1 MEQLRFGYRR
11 LPVLLKRE
19 EQVVNHKRVYRI
31 YRTEGLAVQRKA
43 QYRKPGPCGMV
54 QFCGRS

>member
-1 MEQLRFGYRR
+1 MKTRLRVLAMEQLRFGYRR

-31 YRTEGLAVQRKA
+31 YRTEGLGSV
-43 QYRKPGPCGMV
+43 
-54 QFCGRS
+54 